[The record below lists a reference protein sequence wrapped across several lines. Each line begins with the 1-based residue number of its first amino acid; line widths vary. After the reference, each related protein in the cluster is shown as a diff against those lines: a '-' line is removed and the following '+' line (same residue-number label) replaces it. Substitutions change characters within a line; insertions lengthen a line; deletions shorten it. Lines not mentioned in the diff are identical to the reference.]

1 MKSTKKS
8 SKAKVASKP
17 ARGAAKAKKPA
28 ATKVTTKAKSA
39 KAAAAKSPRSAPA
52 AAADK
57 AAASPPPAKTKPVH
71 EWAEAIK
78 KAALQNKQGHN
89 AWPGAGSPSW
99 KGKQRPE

>member
-17 ARGAAKAKKPA
+17 ARSAAKAKKPA
-28 ATKVTTKAKSA
+28 ATKAKPA
-39 KAAAAKSPRSAPA
+39 KAAAARTPRSAPA
-52 AAADK
+52 ATAGK
-57 AAASPPPAKTKPVH
+57 AASSPPPAKPKPVH

>member
-8 SKAKVASKP
+8 SKAKAASKP
-17 ARGAAKAKKPA
+17 ARSAAKAKKPA
-28 ATKVTTKAKSA
+28 AAKATTKDKPA
-39 KAAAAKSPRSAPA
+39 KAAAAKNPRSAPA
-52 AAADK
+52 TTASK
-57 AAASPPPAKTKPVH
+57 AASSAPPVKPKPVH

>member
-1 MKSTKKS
+1 MKSTKKGT
-8 SKAKVASKP
+8 KAKAASKP
-17 ARGAAKAKKPA
+17 TRRAAKAKKPA
-28 ATKVTTKAKSA
+28 ATKAAAKDKPA
-39 KAAAAKSPRSAPA
+39 KAALAKGQRSAPA
-52 AAADK
+52 AAVGK
-57 AAASPPPAKTKPVH
+57 AATAARPPKPVH

>member
-8 SKAKVASKP
+8 SKAKAVGKP
-17 ARGAAKAKKPA
+17 ARAVTKAKKPA
-28 ATKVTTKAKSA
+28 VSKAKPAKAAKAA
-39 KAAAAKSPRSAPA
+39 KAAAASKSTRAAAQTAKAAPA
-52 AAADK
+52 A
-57 AAASPPPAKTKPVH
+57 PPAKPVH

-89 AWPGAGSPSW
+89 SWPGAGSPSW